1 MRRTPVQQ
9 RSTVTRGKIL
19 DAASRII
26 AEQGYA
32 TTTIQDILDR
42 AEVTKGSLYHFF
54 KTKQDVA
61 AAVVE
66 MAAPT
71 EFAPPGLPTLQS
83 IVDESICLAV
93 LTNRVPVIKAA
104 FRLGTDQ
111 DHPFF
116 GSLMDPYVVHV
127 EELLTQSR
135 ELGELRHG
143 VDIAQT
149 SRRWV
154 ASFTGTYLMFSRK
167 LHELPQE
174 MAVLNASTVL
184 EIATARTF
192 SQLDVSEERGYK
204 LAELSPW
211 AKDYLSTAPAPQR
224 SAGAQSPTSAGETDD

>member
-1 MRRTPVQQ
+1 M
-9 RSTVTRGKIL
+9 VTRGKIL

-32 TTTIQDILDR
+32 TTTVRDILDR
-42 AEVTKGSLYHFF
+42 AEVSKGSLYHFF
-54 KTKQDVA
+54 RTKQDVA

-66 MAAPT
+66 LASPK
-71 EFAPPGLPTLQS
+71 EFAPPILPRLQS

-93 LTNRVPVIKAA
+93 LTPRVPVIKAA

-127 EELLTQSR
+127 EELLKESW
-135 ELGELRHG
+135 ELGELRPD

-154 ASFTGTYLMFSRK
+154 ASFTGTYLMFSRR
-167 LHELPQE
+167 LHQLPQE
-174 MAVLNASTVL
+174 MAALNASTVL
-184 EIATARTF
+184 NIATVTTF
-192 SQLDVSEERGYK
+192 AQLDVSVERGYK

-211 AKDYLSTAPAPQR
+211 AEDYLDTATEPQP
-224 SAGAQSPTSAGETDD
+224 SAGPQAPPPANKPSD